1 MAYRNK
7 TYVAF
12 DGDSDIHYYRLM
24 RAWHQN
30 DRTDFNF
37 YDAHDLNFSY
47 DRSMRA
53 SILAQ
58 LRLRFDNAKRFV
70 ILVGTNT
77 KLLRKF
83 VPWEIEQA
91 LARDLPII
99 CVNLNGLRQIDY
111 RLCPASLQ
119 SSLAVHIPF
128 QQRILQY
135 ALEQWGESHRQYKR
149 EGRLGPFSYAA
160 QVYRDLGLG

>member
-1 MAYRNK
+1 LAYRNK

-24 RAWHQN
+24 RAWHQS
-30 DRTDFNF
+30 DTTDFNF

-47 DRSMRA
+47 DSSMRA

-58 LRLRFDNAKRFV
+58 LRRRFDNAKRFV

-77 KLLRKF
+77 RLLRKF

-91 LARDLPII
+91 LVRDLPIV

-111 RLCPASLQ
+111 RLCPTSLQ
-119 SSLAVHIPF
+119 SALAVHIPF
-128 QQRILQY
+128 QQRILQH
-135 ALEQWGESHRQYKR
+135 ALEQWGESHRQYKK
-149 EGRLGPFSYAA
+149 EGKSGPFSYTA
-160 QVYRDLGLG
+160 QVFRDLGLG